1 MSVGVSTSD
10 YSVIGH
16 REPAVTSQVEVT
28 AFVAAPPE
36 QVWMALRN
44 FDAKSTSGLLKVLHQ
59 ETHRKL
65 IYSVAGL
72 PKTVKSMIGQIEL
85 RPEGTGTQ
93 LHWSVRF
100 TTKPTM
106 FARLLRPLVSAGI
119 ARALGQAVKNLNRL
133 LATHPHSS

>member
-1 MSVGVSTSD
+1 MSIGVSTID
-10 YSVIGH
+10 YRAIGNT
-16 REPAVTSQVEVT
+16 EPEVASQVEVA
-28 AFVAAPPE
+28 AFLAAPPE

-44 FDAKSTSGLLKVLHQ
+44 FDSKSTSGLLKVLHQ
-59 ETHRKL
+59 ESNRKL

-72 PKTVKSMIGQIEL
+72 PKTVKSMIGQVEL

-100 TTKPTM
+100 STKPTM

-119 ARALGQAVKNLNRL
+119 ARALREAVKNLKRIS
-133 LATHPHSS
+133 PSQS